1 MKKRL
6 LAIGIALCL
15 LMGLFPTTALA
26 VDSDNGATPAPPK
39 KVSAVYVK
47 NIGNDDSG
55 DGTKENPY
63 ATLAKAVEKAE
74 DGAIIQLLSDLSVT
88 ENARITDKH
97 LTITSEESKIYTL
110 TRGTDF
116 TSTLDNRQSHY
127 NPGFIE
133 VTTNGSEASEN
144 ASSVM
149 LTNIILDDNGIH
161 EGTYFAQTNVDVTGS
176 TNGNLDHVQD
186 SMITAHGL
194 ENRAVHVILGDGA
207 VLKDFGGMSAV
218 YGTTNAHIAMQAG
231 SVIYD
236 EAVTDRKASADQK
249 AEGETGP
256 AGAVWLQG
264 AEFVMEDGAEI
275 KNVVGRAVY
284 ADGGTA
290 SIGGTISNIAGD
302 KDMWQ
307 GWSGAAVHIRG
318 KGYAV
323 LESTG
328 RIDTITGE
336 HASYRGAIVTNGSR
350 GNGLYDFEMKAGS
363 IISGV
368 TGFPVLFSN
377 YGTELLS
384 GTIEN
389 CSNDYIIGGF
399 AQNTTIGNT
408 ALIHKNITTQGDAK
422 SIIYTSN
429 ASKVYMNGTLKDND
443 VGTAA
448 FYIINQTGGGAYLEI
463 GDGAVIQGKD
473 KNYGVYIN
481 ASGSKCVMNGGTIS
495 HFGRGVYC
503 RGKANN
509 KSATFIMNGG
519 TITENDY
526 GVYFSGNS
534 SASHSIVDLVG
545 GNITK
550 NKQGY
555 QIYSYGIYNSNET
568 NERLFINSGVLNDD
582 TIVNLAFGRVTL
594 DEDYADISLGKASPD
609 AANKIEGDVTS
620 EKGTGWENQS
630 YSALWFKPTTESF
643 HFTMPRPDV
652 DNILYAGYIPLNEEG
667 TPTDDATLTLIQLE
681 GDNTTG
687 VVTTTDTLDISLTSL
702 TPNQSYALML
712 IKSPI
717 LIIRPVNLAKYVT
730 GDDKHDGESYVN
742 CFPDPRYEGIPEN
755 ATITVGGQTWDP
767 GSHSDAQYPFTIN
780 YYEQDGTQIKD
791 DHAPG
796 TYIAKT
802 EILPGLSVR
811 PTDILINGQRMYFGT
826 GTLSIRAASN
836 ATEIEHIEEVSSK
849 VTTDEPAEQVEQAV
863 AVMPDDVTYLVNG
876 ITGQVP
882 NPGADIRLLQD
893 EVLSAEGTDE
903 DQYVRMMRQCLE
915 KAHPDLA
922 VSPGETPRQY
932 AMKYLD
938 LIDAH
943 DSNLII
949 TPNLKYGQSYDIY
962 IPYPSGTDK
971 NYEFQLFCFE
981 DLDRTYTEK
990 DYGENVETVIQNSKV
1005 SELNVVATDFGL
1017 KVTMERNGRLG
1028 AMALTWQQKA
1038 HIITATAGDGG
1049 TIAPNGAVSVR
1060 DTGDQ
1065 TFTITPASGYH
1076 IADVKV
1082 DGVSQ
1087 GTVKTYTFTNVTTN
1101 HTIEATFAKDSS
1113 GGGESGG
1120 GTTNYLIEASAGTG
1134 GTISPAGKV
1143 WVSRGSDKTFTIAP
1157 AKGYVLSSVLVD
1169 GKDVGTAGTYTFEN
1183 VRSGHTITASFAKDM
1198 TDPENTGVADWLD
1211 TVTHGRYF
1219 HGYED
1224 DTFRPDRPMTRAEA
1238 AQMFYNLLRNKDVPV
1253 TVSFEDVPA
1262 EAWYAKAVGVL
1273 ASLEKIEGVGQN
1285 RFSPERAITRAEF
1298 TTIAMR
1304 FANGIPA
1311 GENTFSDVSP
1321 DDWFYDQVVGA
1332 IQYGWINGYEDET
1345 FRPNHTITRAEVTA
1359 ITNRMLG
1366 RSADKDYVDQHAEA
1380 LHRFPDVPATYW
1392 AYYSIAEAANA
1403 HDYTKDGSGEH
1414 WKDHH

>member
-1 MKKRL
+1 MKKQA
-6 LAIGIALCL
+6 LAIGMTLCL
-15 LMGLFPTTALA
+15 MMGLFPATALA
-26 VDSDNGATPAPPK
+26 VEGDSGAIPAPPG
-39 KVSAVYVK
+39 KVSAIYVK
-47 NIGNDDSG
+47 DTGDDDSG
-55 DGTKENPY
+55 NGTREKPY
-63 ATLAKAVEKAE
+63 ATLTKAVEKAE
-74 DGAIIQLLSDLSVT
+74 DDAIIQLLSDLSVT

-116 TSTLDNRQSHY
+116 NSTSDNRQSYY

-144 ASSVM
+144 ASSVT
-149 LTNIILDDNGIH
+149 LTNIILDDKGIH

-186 SMITAHGL
+186 SMVTAHGL
-194 ENRAVHVILGDGA
+194 ENRAVHIILGDGA

-218 YGTTNAHIAMQAG
+218 YGTTNAHIVMQAG

-236 EAVTDRKASADQK
+236 EVVTDRKANADQK
-249 AEGETGP
+249 AKGETGP

-264 AEFVMEDGAEI
+264 AAFVMEDGAEI

-290 SIGGTISNIAGD
+290 SIGGTISNISFD
-302 KDMWQ
+302 TDMWQ
-307 GWSGAAVHIRG
+307 SSAGVAIHVRNEAEVTLTGTGVVEDIKARTADNHGAVVAQSEGKFIAAEDSLITRVTGGAAF
-318 KGYAV
+318 YAHDAADSV
-323 LESTG
+323 LNGIIS
-328 RIDTITGE
+328 DC
-336 HASYRGAIVTNGSR
+336 SNTNGYVIRNTYAHITLGDTGVVQNCKGSTAILYST
-350 GNGLYDFEMKAGS
+350 NGAQYTIQGS
-363 IISGV
+363 IINEKSK
-368 TGFPVLFSN
+368 
-377 YGTELLS
+377 S
-384 GTIEN
+384 GTALYVIN
-389 CSNDYIIGGF
+389 HGGKRST
-399 AQNTTIGNT
+399 AEIAEG
-408 ALIHKNITTQGDAK
+408 ALISGFSTAVRVN
-422 SIIYTSN
+422 
-429 ASKVYMNGTLKDND
+429 NGCLVT
-443 VGTAA
+443 
-448 FYIINQTGGGAYLEI
+448 
-463 GDGAVIQGKD
+463 
-473 KNYGVYIN
+473 
-481 ASGSKCVMNGGTIS
+481 MNGGELSNNSTA
-495 HFGRGVYC
+495 VTVN
-503 RGKANN
+503 GKTTWQN
-509 KSATFIMNGG
+509 ATFIMNGG
-519 TITENDY
+519 RIHNNSRAAISYTIA
-526 GVYFSGNS
+526 GKS
-534 SASHSIVDLVG
+534 LVQLLNG
-545 GNITK
+545 EISNNGS
-550 NKQGY
+550 GY
-555 QIYSYGIYNSNET
+555 QISAYGGSSRSANEH
-568 NERLFINSGVLNDD
+568 IQIASGVLQGNRCVYLSFG
-582 TIVNLAFGRVTL
+582 TITL
-594 DEDYADISLGKASPD
+594 DEDYANISLGKASTD
-609 AANKIEGDVTS
+609 AANKIKGDVAS
-620 EKGTGWENQS
+620 AKGADWENQGS
-630 YSALWFKPTTESF
+630 SALWFKPTTKSF

-667 TPTDDATLTLIQLE
+667 TPADDAELTMIQLE
-681 GDNTTG
+681 GDDATG
-687 VVTTTDTLDISLTSL
+687 SVTTTDTLDINLTEL
-702 TPNQSYALML
+702 TPNQPYALML

-717 LIIRPVNLAKYVT
+717 LIVRPVDLAKYVT

-755 ATITVGGQTWDP
+755 ASITVGGQTWDP
-767 GSHSDAQYPFTIN
+767 GSHGGAQYPFTIN

-796 TYIAKT
+796 TYIAKV
-802 EILPGLSVR
+802 EILPGLNER
-811 PTDILINGQRMYFGT
+811 PTDILINNQRMYFGT

-836 ATEIEHIEEVSSK
+836 ATEIEDIEEISSQ

-876 ITGQVP
+876 ITGLVP

-893 EVLSAEGTDE
+893 EVLSAEGADE

-922 VSPGETPRQY
+922 VSPGGTPRQY

-962 IPYPSGTDK
+962 IPYPSGTDE

-1005 SELNVVATDFGL
+1005 SKLDVVTTDFGL
-1017 KVTMERNGRLG
+1017 KVTMKSNGRLG
-1028 AMALTWQQKA
+1028 AMALTWLQKA

-1101 HTIEATFAKDSS
+1101 HTIEATFAKENS
-1113 GGGESGG
+1113 GGGSGG

-1143 WVSRGSDKTFTIAP
+1143 WVSRGSDKTFTIVP
-1157 AKGYVLSSVLVD
+1157 AEGYVISSVLVD
-1169 GKDVGTAGTYTFEN
+1169 GKDVGTAGTYTFED
-1183 VRSGHTITASFAKDM
+1183 VRSGHTITASFVKDV

-1219 HGYED
+1219 NGYED

-1304 FANGIPA
+1304 FTNGTLA
-1311 GENTFSDVSP
+1311 GENIFSDVSP
-1321 DDWFYDQVVGA
+1321 DDWFYGQVVGA
-1332 IQYGWINGYEDET
+1332 IQYGWINGYEDGT

-1359 ITNRMLG
+1359 IANRMLG
-1366 RSADKDYVDQHAEA
+1366 RSADKDYVDQHTET
-1380 LHRFPDVPATYW
+1380 LQGFSDVPATHW
-1392 AYYSIAEAANA
+1392 AYYPIAEAANA
-1403 HDYTKDGSGEH
+1403 HDYTKDGGGEH
-1414 WKDHH
+1414 WKNHH

>member
-39 KVSAVYVK
+39 KVSAVYVED
-47 NIGNDDSG
+47 GGDDESG
-55 DGTKENPY
+55 KGTKEKPY
-63 ATLAKAVEKAE
+63 ATLAKAVDKAE
-74 DGAIIQLLSDLSVT
+74 EGATIYVMSNLT
-88 ENARITDKH
+88 MTACARFYNKN
-97 LTITSEESKIYTL
+97 LTIASGEGGPYTL
-110 TRGTDF
+110 TRGESFESIQDDAR
-116 TSTLDNRQSHY
+116 STY
-127 NPGFIE
+127 NPAMIE
-133 VTTNGSEASEN
+133 VQANSGNGPYGLTLENIVLNDGGKYEGTVFSQAISGNGNSEN
-144 ASSVM
+144 TKYAQDAIVSSNATVPC
-149 LTNIILDDNGIH
+149 T
-161 EGTYFAQTNVDVTGS
+161 
-176 TNGNLDHVQD
+176 
-186 SMITAHGL
+186 IT
-194 ENRAVHVILGDGA
+194 LGEGA
-207 VLKDFGGMSAV
+207 VLQNFGGMSAV
-218 YGTTNAHIAMQAG
+218 RVTDSAKLVMMTG
-231 SVIYD
+231 SVIED
-236 EAVTDRKASADQK
+236 TTVSDRIKGDS
-249 AEGETGP
+249 GSNGP

-264 AEFVMEDGAEI
+264 AEFVMEDGAKI

-284 ADGGTA
+284 ADGGEA
-290 SIGGTISNIAGD
+290 NIGGTIESIQFDGDLWQNGEGIAIHLRGGSTSTLLPTGIIQNID
-302 KDMWQ
+302 HSSTKE
-307 GWSGAAVHIRG
+307 SGNHDAV
-318 KGYAV
+318 V
-323 LESTG
+323 LVLGSDFTTETESTISNVKG
-328 RIDTITGE
+328 VKVLWFDDLGSSYSHRVLLNGTITDCTNTAGVIMSSWYGHIE
-336 HASYRGAIVTNGSR
+336 IGSNGIVQRCSANTGIGILYSNNGTKYTFKGKIIDNNANALCLANQSGGTPYAYIEDGALIARNK
-350 GNGLYDFEMKAGS
+350 GNGIYLNNG
-363 IISGV
+363 
-368 TGFPVLFSN
+368 
-377 YGTELLS
+377 
-384 GTIEN
+384 
-389 CSNDYIIGGF
+389 
-399 AQNTTIGNT
+399 AQ
-408 ALIHKNITTQGDAK
+408 LI
-422 SIIYTSN
+422 
-429 ASKVYMNGTLKDND
+429 
-443 VGTAA
+443 
-448 FYIINQTGGGAYLEI
+448 
-463 GDGAVIQGKD
+463 
-473 KNYGVYIN
+473 
-481 ASGSKCVMNGGTIS
+481 MNGGTIS
-495 HFGRGVYC
+495 ANTENGVYV
-503 RGKANN
+503 REKNE
-509 KSATFIMNGG
+509 TFTMNGG
-519 TITENDY
+519 TICNNNAY
-526 GVYFSGNS
+526 GI
-534 SASHSIVDLVG
+534 SINPTYLIRTGDPIV
-545 GNITK
+545 NITGGALYGNENGQIQISDLNGRASNDK
-550 NKQGY
+550 SRVEISSGTVQGDRII
-555 QIYSYGIYNSNET
+555 QSN
-568 NERLFINSGVLNDD
+568 
-582 TIVNLAFGRVTL
+582 FGKITL
-594 DEDYADISLGKASPD
+594 DKTHPAISLGVAKNIAQ
-609 AANKIEGDVTS
+609 NKIISKLGDSWTS
-620 EKGTGWENQS
+620 CGS
-630 YSALWFKPTTESF
+630 SALWFKPTTESF
-643 HFTMPRPDV
+643 HFTMPRPNV

-667 TPTDDATLTLIQLE
+667 TPAEDAKLTLIQLE
-681 GDNTTG
+681 GDDTTG
-687 VVTTTDTLDISLTSL
+687 VVTTTDTLDISLTNL

-717 LIIRPVNLAKYVT
+717 LIVRPVDLAKYVT

-742 CFPDPRYEGIPEN
+742 CFPDPRYEGIPKN
-755 ATITVGGQTWDP
+755 AKITIGEQTWEPDVH
-767 GSHSDAQYPFTIN
+767 GGAQYPFTIN

-796 TYIAKT
+796 TYIAKV

-836 ATEIEHIEEVSSK
+836 ATEIEDIEEISSQ
-849 VTTDEPAEQVEQAV
+849 VTIKEPVEQVEQAV
-863 AVMPDDVTYLVNG
+863 AVMPDDVTYLVND
-876 ITGQVP
+876 ITGQAP

-893 EVLSAEGTDE
+893 EVLSAEGADE

-922 VSPGETPRQY
+922 VSPGGTPRQY

-962 IPYPSGTDK
+962 IPYPSGTDE
-971 NYEFQLFCFE
+971 NYNFQLFCFE

-1005 SELNVVATDFGL
+1005 SKLDVKATDFGL
-1017 KVTMERNGRLG
+1017 KVTMNHNGRLG

-1183 VRSGHTITASFAKDM
+1183 VRSGHTIAASFAKDM